1 MGSRGEVPWQVRAAA
16 RRSQGPSG
24 FGREENMI
32 YIVED
37 DRNIQEIELF
47 ALKNSGYTAEGF
59 ETGKAFWRALESKL
73 PKLILLDIMLEDE
86 DGLEILRKL
95 RMRAD
100 TRKIPVILVTA
111 KSSEIDRV
119 KGLDAGADDYI
130 CKPFGVMEMIA
141 RVKALLRRSGSEQST
156 MLVCGDVTLDKE
168 KRMVYAHDEPVDL
181 TYKEFEL
188 LRLLMKNH
196 GIVISRDVIMER
208 VWESSFEGESRT
220 IDVHVRSLRQKLG
233 SSGALIKTIRN
244 VGYMIDAN
252 AK

>member
-1 MGSRGEVPWQVRAAA
+1 
-16 RRSQGPSG
+16 
-24 FGREENMI
+24 MI

-47 ALKNSGYTAEGF
+47 ALKNSGYAAEGF
-59 ETGKAFWRALESKL
+59 ETAKAFWQALEAKT
-73 PKLILLDIMLEDE
+73 PELIMLDIMLPDE
-86 DGLEILRKL
+86 DGLQILGKLRK
-95 RMRAD
+95 RAD
-100 TRKIPVILVTA
+100 TRRIPVILVTA

-141 RVKALLRRSGSEQST
+141 RVKALLRRSGAEQES
-156 MLVCGDVTLDKE
+156 LLICGDVVLDRE
-168 KRMVYAHDEPVDL
+168 KRTVIAHGEPVET

-188 LRLLMKNH
+188 LALLMKNH

-220 IDVHVRSLRQKLG
+220 IDVHVRSLRAKLG

-244 VGYMIDAN
+244 VGYMFDAEE
-252 AK
+252 K

>member
-1 MGSRGEVPWQVRAAA
+1 
-16 RRSQGPSG
+16 
-24 FGREENMI
+24 MI

-47 ALKNSGYTAEGF
+47 ALKNSGYAAEGF
-59 ETGKAFWRALESKL
+59 ETARAFWQALDARTPE
-73 PKLILLDIMLEDE
+73 LILLDIMLEDE
-86 DGLEILRKL
+86 DGLEILKKL
-95 RMRAD
+95 RTRAD
-100 TRKIPVILVTA
+100 TRKTPVILVTA

-141 RVKALLRRSGSEQST
+141 RVKALLRRSGSEQSA
-156 MLVCGDVTLDKE
+156 MLSCGDVTLDKE
-168 KRMVYAHDEPVDL
+168 KRMVYAHGEPVDL

-188 LRLLMKNH
+188 LQLLMKNH

-208 VWESSFEGESRT
+208 VWESTFEGESRT

-244 VGYMIDAN
+244 VGYMIDAEV
-252 AK
+252 K